1 MSRDWSQ
8 GRLLHRPARTWP
20 VPPPSESIKL
30 AAPPAEPDPQS
41 GGWLQSL
48 LPMVGGLTIVGFAV
62 ISGRL
67 VYLLIALF
75 LIVALVGAS
84 VGTRVAQRRKD
95 REKRSR
101 TRQRYLEHAARAER
115 EANSAA
121 EIQRAGLEGRFP
133 DTAGLL
139 ALVQEGSAVWERR
152 MGDEDFGAVRM
163 GLGDVPTSAPV
174 VMDHEA
180 GPLTAPEP
188 ELAEVADDVISR
200 TATLPDAPVVL
211 PLARLGTVAVVGDP
225 AAARDLV
232 GSWVASLA
240 ALHAPGE
247 LRIAGYVP
255 PQAAGDWEWL
265 KWLPHTRDPLGG
277 EGFGRASRAVT
288 TDLVAFA
295 EQVDLVVGPRTE
307 ALQRAE
313 ESRGITRDLSDAI
326 PGEHVVVV
334 VDGYR
339 PLSELGFVKDLD
351 VLMERAATLKATV
364 VVLAERPADVPAS
377 CGARVDL
384 DGRGT
389 AGYRESGPAGRVET
403 GVRHDRVDRSAALLL
418 ARNLAPRRLAEG
430 DAGAD
435 LADSVRALELLGYD
449 NAERLD
455 PGAEWRPPG
464 DRPDPAADLL
474 RVPIGMNAAGEP
486 CELDLKEAAAGGM
499 GPHGVLVGATGSGKS
514 ELLRSLAAALAIRH
528 SPELL
533 NFVLVDFKGGAAFAE
548 LADLPH
554 TSGLITNL
562 AEDLAMVDRMQQ
574 ALSGELARRQE
585 LLRQAGNLDSL
596 HAYHAAQERGAPLP
610 GLPYLL
616 VVVDEFSELL
626 AARPEFLDTFIA
638 IGRLG
643 RSLGI
648 HLLLASQ
655 RLDEGRMRGL
665 QGHLRYRLC
674 LRTFSAQESSA
685 VLGSPIAYELPAL
698 PGVGYLKVD
707 TDVSRFKAALVS
719 LSHRPPAVESE
730 ERAAAH
736 LLQPFS
742 LAADRAD
749 QVGGSASD
757 PGAGRDSELDVLV
770 RRMAEAGSAAATHQ
784 VWLPPLPS
792 TLTLGRLRD
801 RETGAAGAARR
812 RLAAAVGLVDR
823 PGNQEQVPL
832 TLDFSG
838 SGGHLALAGAPRTGK
853 STFLRTLITALAGYN
868 PPDEAQ
874 FYCIDLGGGALHPL
888 SELPHVGAVVGRG
901 EPETVGRLLREI
913 RTLIDERAAA
923 FRKEGVGTL
932 AALREKA
939 GPSGPGV
946 STAEVFL
953 VVDNVGLLRSTFP
966 ELELEVG
973 EIAASGLP
981 YGVHIVLSAGRWMDI
996 RANLLDAVGTRLELR
1011 LNDPVDSQCGRA
1023 IASAVPTD
1031 IPGRGLT
1038 RNGEQFQSAL
1048 PALSTEPDR
1057 IQEDAELQDVI
1068 GDITRRAPG
1077 PRAPRIMPLP
1087 ERLHVA
1093 EVPELAAAAG
1103 NPLHD
1108 PVTPGLLLGV
1118 EEFRSRPVRIDP
1130 LAKGA
1135 HLLVFG
1141 DGGSGRTTQLRRL
1154 LGHVCGVAT
1163 PEQVRVHI
1171 ADLGRGLVDYADAK
1185 HVDSYAFT
1193 VSGAADVATQL
1204 SGELANRLPPDTL
1217 TPSELLAGDWWSGPE
1232 HVLVVDDYDLAL
1244 GPAGGPFSALV
1255 ELLGMA
1261 GDIGFHIVLA
1271 RKVAGAQR
1279 ASFEPFGQRL
1289 REIGPA
1295 GLVLSGS
1302 PQEGPLL
1309 GQQGAQQQPPGRGY
1323 LVRRGRRTA
1332 LVQCCLEADRQEEYA

>member
-1 MSRDWSQ
+1 MLPGADMSRDGSQ

-20 VPPPSESIKL
+20 VPPPAEPIKL

-84 VGTRVAQRRKD
+84 VGTRISQRRKD

-139 ALVQEGSAVWERR
+139 ALVQEGSAIWERR
-152 MGDEDFGAVRM
+152 MGDDDFGAVRM
-163 GLGDVPTSAPV
+163 GLGDVPASAPV
-174 VMDHEA
+174 VMDHDG

-188 ELAEVADDVISR
+188 ELAELADEVISR

-211 PLARLGTVAVVGDP
+211 PLAQLGTVAVVGDP
-225 AAARDLV
+225 GAARDLV
-232 GSWVASLA
+232 GSWVAALA
-240 ALHAPGE
+240 ALQAPGE

-255 PQAAGDWEWL
+255 PQAAGAWEWL

-313 ESRGITRDLSDAI
+313 ESRGTTSDLTDAI

-364 VVLAERPADVPAS
+364 VVLAERPADVPAN
-377 CGARVDL
+377 CGARIDVL
-384 DGRGT
+384 RQGV
-389 AGYRESGPAGRVET
+389 ANYRESGPAGRVET
-403 GVRHDRVDRSAALLL
+403 GVRHDRVDRAAALLL

-449 NAERLD
+449 NAEQLD
-455 PGAEWRPPG
+455 PGAEWLPSSDSP
-464 DRPDPAADLL
+464 DRGAELL

-528 SPELL
+528 PPELL

-548 LADLPH
+548 LAGLPH

-596 HAYHAAQERGAPLP
+596 HAYHAAQERGASLP
-610 GLPYLL
+610 ELPYLV

-674 LRTFSAQESSA
+674 LRAFSAQESSA

-749 QVGGSASD
+749 QVGGSVSD
-757 PGAGRDSELDVLV
+757 PGAGRGSELDVLV
-770 RRMAEAGSAAATHQ
+770 RRMADAGSGTTTHQ
-784 VWLPPLPS
+784 VWLPPLPP
-792 TLTLGRLRD
+792 TLTLGQLH
-801 RETGAAGAARR
+801 EYEPAPAPEG
-812 RLAAAVGLVDR
+812 LAAAVGLVDR
-823 PGNQEQVPL
+823 PGHQEQAPL
-832 TLDFSG
+832 VLDFSA

-853 STFLRTLITALAGYN
+853 STFLR
-868 PPDEAQ
+868 
-874 FYCIDLGGGALHPL
+874 
-888 SELPHVGAVVGRG
+888 S
-901 EPETVGRLLREI
+901 
-913 RTLIDERAAA
+913 
-923 FRKEGVGTL
+923 
-932 AALREKA
+932 
-939 GPSGPGV
+939 
-946 STAEVFL
+946 
-953 VVDNVGLLRSTFP
+953 
-966 ELELEVG
+966 
-973 EIAASGLP
+973 
-981 YGVHIVLSAGRWMDI
+981 
-996 RANLLDAVGTRLELR
+996 
-1011 LNDPVDSQCGRA
+1011 
-1023 IASAVPTD
+1023 
-1031 IPGRGLT
+1031 
-1038 RNGEQFQSAL
+1038 
-1048 PALSTEPDR
+1048 
-1057 IQEDAELQDVI
+1057 
-1068 GDITRRAPG
+1068 
-1077 PRAPRIMPLP
+1077 
-1087 ERLHVA
+1087 
-1093 EVPELAAAAG
+1093 
-1103 NPLHD
+1103 
-1108 PVTPGLLLGV
+1108 
-1118 EEFRSRPVRIDP
+1118 
-1130 LAKGA
+1130 
-1135 HLLVFG
+1135 
-1141 DGGSGRTTQLRRL
+1141 
-1154 LGHVCGVAT
+1154 
-1163 PEQVRVHI
+1163 
-1171 ADLGRGLVDYADAK
+1171 
-1185 HVDSYAFT
+1185 
-1193 VSGAADVATQL
+1193 
-1204 SGELANRLPPDTL
+1204 
-1217 TPSELLAGDWWSGPE
+1217 
-1232 HVLVVDDYDLAL
+1232 
-1244 GPAGGPFSALV
+1244 
-1255 ELLGMA
+1255 
-1261 GDIGFHIVLA
+1261 
-1271 RKVAGAQR
+1271 
-1279 ASFEPFGQRL
+1279 
-1289 REIGPA
+1289 
-1295 GLVLSGS
+1295 
-1302 PQEGPLL
+1302 
-1309 GQQGAQQQPPGRGY
+1309 
-1323 LVRRGRRTA
+1323 
-1332 LVQCCLEADRQEEYA
+1332 